1 MQLEV
6 LAEKGRH
13 GEQRAMAGPLAQTLS
28 NTAQGFE
35 SVCYAAGDTQ
45 PSLPAAT
52 ATTMNA

>member
-35 SVCYAAGDTQ
+35 SVCMQRVTHNLRYQ
-45 PSLPAAT
+45 PLPLPQ
-52 ATTMNA
+52 